1 MSQNFFFFTTLSS
14 LCLLSSFM
22 VVLTKNP
29 INSVLFLI
37 MCFCNI
43 SCIFFLLELEYLP
56 LVFLVV
62 YVGAIAVLLIFVV
75 MMLNIRLS
83 LLKETGSQFFFIAII
98 LAINFLTQ
106 LFFIYQ
112 SEFASLFFFKT
123 SNVLE
128 STLFI
133 SEVFNPTAKI
143 QTENTMKNL
152 GFLVYSQYYYLFL
165 VSSLILLLAMI
176 GAIVLTLQK
185 SFRGKKQNIPH
196 QVLSNFEI
204 NLISSKN

>member
-128 STLFI
+128 STMFL

-165 VSSLILLLAMI
+165 ISSLILLLAMI

-185 SFRGKKQNIPH
+185 SFRGKKQSVPH
-196 QVLSNFEI
+196 QVLSNFDI
-204 NLISSKN
+204 NLIASKN